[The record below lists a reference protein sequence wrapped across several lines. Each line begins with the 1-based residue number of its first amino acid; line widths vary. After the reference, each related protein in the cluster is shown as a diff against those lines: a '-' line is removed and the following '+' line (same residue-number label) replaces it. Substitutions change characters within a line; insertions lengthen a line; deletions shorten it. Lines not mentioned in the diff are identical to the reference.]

1 MWGEK
6 WVPIKFKIDI
16 ISDCL
21 SYNTSWIL
29 PSDSRKS
36 DLSLFDNVI
45 GIYDTEYTL
54 SNLKNQFD
62 SALTRKFRGKV
73 ISFINEPLVYTSRT
87 KYYTVFYI
95 RDSYHYVL

>member
-6 WVPIKFKIDI
+6 CVPVKFIIDI

-45 GIYDTEYTL
+45 GIYYTEYTL
-54 SNLKNQFD
+54 SNL
-62 SALTRKFRGKV
+62 
-73 ISFINEPLVYTSRT
+73 
-87 KYYTVFYI
+87 
-95 RDSYHYVL
+95 

>member
-1 MWGEK
+1 MRACK
-6 WVPIKFKIDI
+6 KIDI
-16 ISDCL
+16 IPDCL

-54 SNLKNQFD
+54 SNL
-62 SALTRKFRGKV
+62 
-73 ISFINEPLVYTSRT
+73 
-87 KYYTVFYI
+87 
-95 RDSYHYVL
+95 